1 VADERRLDGN
11 AIGGM
16 MLELF
21 GVEMTTVT
29 EVCRTC
35 GTADLFARTE
45 VYMDAPGTVVR
56 CAHCKSVLMRVVR
69 GPDRTWLDLS
79 GLGSVELPN

>member
-1 VADERRLDGN
+1 
-11 AIGGM
+11 
-16 MLELF
+16 
-21 GVEMTTVT
+21 
-29 EVCRTC
+29 
-35 GTADLFARTE
+35 
-45 VYMDAPGTVVR
+45 MDAPGTVVR